1 MNNVGNMTFS
11 CLIKKKEK
19 SLKGNTN
26 TIFTSGPEMSPH
38 LPTYD
43 PEKPDWLAHH
53 LHHVQAITY
62 ETRLKLW
69 KKKRFRANSRNTE
82 IAHKLSLEYKEYP
95 WWRN

>member
-26 TIFTSGPEMSPH
+26 TTFTSGPEMSPH

-53 LHHVQAITY
+53 LHHVQAIHM
-62 ETRLKLW
+62 K
-69 KKKRFRANSRNTE
+69 
-82 IAHKLSLEYKEYP
+82 P
-95 WWRN
+95 D